1 VFHVWGFVWVPHSLV
16 PPLLRSHDGAAHF
29 LIFCRASDKRLLFSF
44 QCSIDEGRPVA
55 SDMRNRWKMASNVAC
70 DLPLTMADLLLVA
83 SVQKCSKLEDELS
96 KMHVAAKKEEERMHE
111 LEEAKLEAEEAQLAL
126 EENRF
131 EVLQLR
137 EELAAAKAKG
147 HDEPGCDVA
156 ALQKEVEELRAEK
169 ERLVAETAAAKERD
183 RRSRKDLE
191 SMTEK
196 SQAVVRL
203 NAQLM
208 TQVKQLKASNA
219 AAGSE

>member
-1 VFHVWGFVWVPHSLV
+1 
-16 PPLLRSHDGAAHF
+16 
-29 LIFCRASDKRLLFSF
+29 
-44 QCSIDEGRPVA
+44 
-55 SDMRNRWKMASNVAC
+55 
-70 DLPLTMADLLLVA
+70 LLLVTH
-83 SVQKCSKLEDELS
+83 VQKCANLEVELS
-96 KMHVAAKKEEERMHE
+96 KMRVAAKEEEERMQE

-137 EELAAAKAKG
+137 EELAAAKAQAKAQ
-147 HDEPGCDVA
+147 DEPGCDVA
-156 ALQKEVEELRAEK
+156 ALHKEVEELRAEK
-169 ERLVAETAAAKERD
+169 ERLAAETAAAKERD

-208 TQVKQLKASNA
+208 TQIKQLKASHA
-219 AAGSE
+219 TAGSE